1 MRRPIAEVD
10 PVDCCHDARIWQLR
24 ECSLL
29 SISPSR
35 KLVIEGSFENE
46 QEQDGITSV
55 PRTVIRGQFALPRT
69 LVENPPAGVQVSR
82 SGATSKL
89 QTYRPDA
96 LWLLGLQAQL
106 LCSEPLPD
114 PLRLWAA
121 PMRYGCTSA
130 GHGGARANMFRPDPV
145 RLPATWHDGWLGN
158 FHGSHQ
164 GAAKGAAKGSGHG
177 VWG

>member
-106 LCSEPLPD
+106 LWSEPLPD
-114 PLRLWAA
+114 PLWLWAA

-130 GHGGARANMFRPDPV
+130 G
-145 RLPATWHDGWLGN
+145 
-158 FHGSHQ
+158 Q
-164 GAAKGAAKGSGHG
+164 SGEDLTRFALTPLDWPL
-177 VWG
+177 VFK